1 MVQENSP
8 PSPEPP
14 DEDRAGSR
22 PQDQPTGPP
31 AESQPAGPAAAAS
44 PEQDPADADPATPDP
59 AGTASAEDTGAGSAD
74 GDGTAADP
82 AEPAPDGVDAARP
95 DLTARDHEPPAR
107 GGRPDT
113 DLPDGAAPQAGRL
126 PDSRLRK
133 AGLVAGAIVGVLA
146 LLYGLDLLLNQGDV
160 ARGRTVAGVDVGG
173 MSREDAEQT
182 LRADLTTR
190 LTEPVELDAAG
201 TRHTLMPGPLGL
213 RLDWAATL
221 DAATDQPL
229 NPFTR
234 LASFFTTE
242 EIGVVS
248 QADWDL
254 FDDAVQR
261 VRQGV
266 DREAAEG
273 TVRFDGTTP
282 VAQDPRPGRA
292 LEVAAAREEILR
304 HWAGPDP
311 VRLPVHT
318 IPVRSTTESVREALD
333 RIARPAVS
341 GPVTVH
347 GEGRDAT
354 LRPEAIARALTFEAR
369 DDGSLAPKVDRQII
383 RNAVGPQLAPT
394 ERRGRD
400 ARFTFP
406 GGRPTIVPARNGRGI
421 DWEKSL
427 SGLTGV
433 LQRTDR
439 REITATYVSQP
450 AALTTE
456 AARALGIK
464 EVIGEFTTS
473 GFAYDSGQNI
483 RAVAREVNGAVVK
496 PGETF
501 SLNGFTGPRGLDQ
514 GYVYAGIIENGQPG
528 RAVGG
533 GISQFATTLYNAA
546 YFAAMKDTE
555 HKEHSYYIS
564 RYPEGRE
571 ATVYQNPDGS
581 SVIDLKFTN
590 DAPTGVVIQTIWT
603 PSDITVKLWGT
614 KRYEVE
620 SVNGG
625 RFAYTSPSVTVEP
638 IETCSP
644 TSGASGFSTTDTR
657 IIRDLT
663 TGEVVRREKRTVVYN
678 PQPAVV
684 CEEPEPEP
692 EPEPRPKPRPQPSPP
707 PQPDGPPAEQ
717 GDVPPGPPADPPGDA
732 DGEG

>member
-1 MVQENSP
+1 MGEE
-8 PSPEPP
+8 PEWPHRRAAA
-14 DEDRAGSR
+14 DRPAGDHRDLRLAARRADHRSR
-22 PQDQPTGPP
+22 PCPRHQGSDRRVHHERVRLRLR
-31 AESQPAGPAAAAS
+31 AEHPG
-44 PEQDPADADPATPDP
+44 
-59 AGTASAEDTGAGSAD
+59 
-74 GDGTAADP
+74 
-82 AEPAPDGVDAARP
+82 R
-95 DLTARDHEPPAR
+95 RAR
-107 GGRPDT
+107 G
-113 DLPDGAAPQAGRL
+113 Q
-126 PDSRLRK
+126 
-133 AGLVAGAIVGVLA
+133 
-146 LLYGLDLLLNQGDV
+146 
-160 ARGRTVAGVDVGG
+160 
-173 MSREDAEQT
+173 
-182 LRADLTTR
+182 
-190 LTEPVELDAAG
+190 
-201 TRHTLMPGPLGL
+201 
-213 RLDWAATL
+213 
-221 DAATDQPL
+221 
-229 NPFTR
+229 
-234 LASFFTTE
+234 
-242 EIGVVS
+242 
-248 QADWDL
+248 
-254 FDDAVQR
+254 
-261 VRQGV
+261 
-266 DREAAEG
+266 
-273 TVRFDGTTP
+273 
-282 VAQDPRPGRA
+282 
-292 LEVAAAREEILR
+292 
-304 HWAGPDP
+304 
-311 VRLPVHT
+311 
-318 IPVRSTTESVREALD
+318 
-333 RIARPAVS
+333 
-341 GPVTVH
+341 
-347 GEGRDAT
+347 
-354 LRPEAIARALTFEAR
+354 
-369 DDGSLAPKVDRQII
+369 
-383 RNAVGPQLAPT
+383 
-394 ERRGRD
+394 RRGRQ
-400 ARFTFP
+400 A
-406 GGRPTIVPARNGRGI
+406 
-421 DWEKSL
+421 
-427 SGLTGV
+427 
-433 LQRTDR
+433 
-439 REITATYVSQP
+439 
-450 AALTTE
+450 
-456 AARALGIK
+456 
-464 EVIGEFTTS
+464 
-473 GFAYDSGQNI
+473 
-483 RAVAREVNGAVVK
+483 
-496 PGETF
+496 GETF